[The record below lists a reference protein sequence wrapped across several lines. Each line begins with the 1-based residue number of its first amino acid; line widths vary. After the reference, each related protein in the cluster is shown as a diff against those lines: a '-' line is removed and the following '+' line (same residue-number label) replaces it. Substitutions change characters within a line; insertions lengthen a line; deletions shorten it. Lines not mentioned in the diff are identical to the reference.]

1 VQTFFHAQCAANIDP
16 AAVEAGQRSQET
28 LLNCYCREV
37 AGPAGELSVGPL
49 FWQNDW
55 PTAIKLARQREGG
68 QILHIQLP
76 YSGER
81 IVAVVAAASPT
92 GNYRYRSPFFHKA
105 AAKPWALLDWESQA
119 AVLLRELSLR
129 HGVAPNTELME
140 QIRDSVA
147 MTTLSLAHR
156 RADHLPADPLQA
168 FVASE
173 QALVYGHPFH
183 PAPKSRQGF
192 APQDL
197 LRYSPELGAAF
208 PLHWFAVPAEDVVQQ
223 SLLAQRCEEVV
234 AAAGVPAVEAG
245 EVAIPVHPWQAGYLR
260 RLPLVR
266 AALASGRL
274 RDLGAHG
281 APFHA
286 TSSVRTLYQPG
297 NPFFYK
303 FSLNVRLTNCVRK
316 NAWYELEGAIQV
328 SRVMRGL
335 LPSLQREF
343 AGLEVL
349 EEPAFLSVDLRDTD
363 ATRNREVVEGFG
375 MILRRSVEP
384 LLQAGTVPLLAGA
397 LFGNHVLGEQRTRQ
411 LLAGIAAREASPIA
425 AVTEHWFSRYVALVM
440 YPVLHCYFA
449 HGVVF
454 EPHLQ
459 NVLLGLGDGAP
470 DQLFLRDF
478 EGVKLLPQRHP
489 AEDLGAISQRA
500 REALWY
506 GEEQGWKRV
515 AYCLFVNNFAEAI
528 HQLAADSPGLER
540 RLWAVVRHHLHR
552 YQAHWGSPA
561 SARRINGVLA
571 GEPFPGKTNL
581 SNRFLQRADRAADYV
596 PVGNPIGMVGD
607 AAWS

>member
-1 VQTFFHAQCAANIDP
+1 
-16 AAVEAGQRSQET
+16 
-28 LLNCYCREV
+28 
-37 AGPAGELSVGPL
+37 L

-440 YPVLHCYFA
+440 YPSCTA
-449 HGVVF
+449 TSPMASCSSRTCRTCCSGWAT
-454 EPHLQ
+454 
-459 NVLLGLGDGAP
+459 GRRTSCSCGTSKGSSCC
-470 DQLFLRDF
+470 RS
-478 EGVKLLPQRHP
+478 
-489 AEDLGAISQRA
+489 AIPRRTSA
-500 REALWY
+500 R
-506 GEEQGWKRV
+506 
-515 AYCLFVNNFAEAI
+515 
-528 HQLAADSPGLER
+528 S
-540 RLWAVVRHHLHR
+540 
-552 YQAHWGSPA
+552 A
-561 SARRINGVLA
+561 SARAKPSGTARSRA
-571 GEPFPGKTNL
+571 GSAWPIACSSTTSPKRSTSWPRTHPGWSAGCGPWCAITCTAT
-581 SNRFLQRADRAADYV
+581 RRTGAVRRRRAASTACL
-596 PVGNPIGMVGD
+596 PESPSP
-607 AAWS
+607 ARPT